1 MNNTASFSCSICLE
15 SFTQNCGISTIPC
28 GHVFHL
34 HCISKWIGNGN
45 QHCSQ
50 CRKFCSIEKITKLFF
65 SENSDSK
72 TELLEKENLKLK
84 KELLDTQEEKL
95 KLSIKLKEIRSNQ
108 NALEMNLKVQ
118 RESLALKDQKIKNL
132 EEKVGQLQI
141 LNQNNSKA
149 SILAPKEPQ
158 VWLTLSNHKSDEEFV
173 FKWLK
178 ANYYET
184 VDGSVNEESMYQK
197 YLDSMNN
204 LGKRNVISKS
214 KLKVCVRTLF
224 DGNVNLVGK
233 NISKTGNYF
242 EGIKIRKAPLPLP
255 TEITIDWKLFQ
266 DLDRHCHNRAYGL
279 ESDQPACTGPL
290 GAQGRHS
297 EFEPGKVQ
305 KFLTGCFL

>member
-1 MNNTASFSCSICLE
+1 MNIACSICLE
-15 SFTQNCGISTIPC
+15 SFTLNCVISTIPC
-28 GHVFHL
+28 GHVFHYN
-34 HCISKWIGNGN
+34 CIAKWIGNGN

-65 SENSDSK
+65 SENESAHGPENDFRN
-72 TELLEKENLKLK
+72 EILEKDNLKLK

-95 KLSIKLKEIRSNQ
+95 KFSIKLNEIRSNQ
-108 NALEMNLKVQ
+108 KALEMNLKVQ

-149 SILAPKEPQ
+149 SILPPKEPQ

-197 YLDSMNN
+197 YLDSMHN

-224 DGNVNLVGK
+224 DGNVHFVEK
-233 NISKTGNYF
+233 SMSKFGNYF
-242 EGIKIRKAPLPLP
+242 EGIIIRKAPLPLP
-255 TEITIDWKLFQ
+255 TEITIDWQLFKTL
-266 DLDRHCHNRAYGL
+266 DSLDRSAMSAMWANLRL
-279 ESDQPACTGPL
+279 
-290 GAQGRHS
+290 
-297 EFEPGKVQ
+297 K
-305 KFLTGCFL
+305 